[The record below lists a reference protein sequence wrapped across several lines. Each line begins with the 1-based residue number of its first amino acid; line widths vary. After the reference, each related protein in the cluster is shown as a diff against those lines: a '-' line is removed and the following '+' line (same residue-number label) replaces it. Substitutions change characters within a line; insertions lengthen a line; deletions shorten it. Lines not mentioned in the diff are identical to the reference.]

1 MDERTDWQ
9 WRCSACG
16 ALLGVE
22 VRGQMHLKYKAAQYV
37 VTGPVT
43 AVCRRCSTTN
53 ETCSPR
59 VGAHGASAAS

>member
-9 WRCSACG
+9 WRCVECD

-37 VTGPVT
+37 VTGPVQ
-43 AVCRRCSTTN
+43 AVCRRCATTN
-53 ETCSPR
+53 ETNSPR
-59 VGAHGASAAS
+59 VGARGESASG